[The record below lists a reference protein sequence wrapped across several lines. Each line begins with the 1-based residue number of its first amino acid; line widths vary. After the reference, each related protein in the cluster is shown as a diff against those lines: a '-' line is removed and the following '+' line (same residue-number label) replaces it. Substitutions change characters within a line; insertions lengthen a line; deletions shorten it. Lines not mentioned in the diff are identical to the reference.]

1 MHFYI
6 NWQHTNHKAWSHM
19 LNQTNTTS
27 EEQANRIDSIRSQL
41 SEDDYVVDSLQ
52 IADKIIDIELALAGS
67 N

>member
-1 MHFYI
+1 
-6 NWQHTNHKAWSHM
+6 M

-27 EEQANRIDSIRSQL
+27 EEQANRIDSIRTQL